1 MALNQTAKA
10 AIDAEP
16 AFVLLYSIHL
26 ESAFKGY
33 GALRRGIATM
43 SSKQTGNYLA
53 WLAEFET
60 RLLVKMFRE
69 AGCARAT
76 FGRVALDGTTV
87 VNFLALLHSWF
98 TSDGRLANRYWHQD
112 N

>member
-1 MALNQTAKA
+1 MTLNQTAKA

-16 AFVLLYSIHL
+16 AFVLLFSIHL

-69 AGCARAT
+69 AGCRARDVWARCARRDNRGEFLST
-76 FGRVALDGTTV
+76 VAQLVYFGWKIG
-87 VNFLALLHSWF
+87 
-98 TSDGRLANRYWHQD
+98 
-112 N
+112 